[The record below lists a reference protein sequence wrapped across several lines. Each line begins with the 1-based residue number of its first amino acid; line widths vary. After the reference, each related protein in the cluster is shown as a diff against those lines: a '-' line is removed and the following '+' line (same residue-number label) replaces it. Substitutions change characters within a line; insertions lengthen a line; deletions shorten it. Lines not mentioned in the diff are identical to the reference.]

1 MALPLNSD
9 AALDTGPWY
18 REDGDTEELAA
29 IDNMRQLVALGSGL
43 ANTLVL
49 SANEIF
55 PSQEAPKEPY
65 ATVKPMPID
74 PSLGTPSTRYVDG
87 RRPDDFM
94 EANAFFTMTVLYS
107 VQFFKKG
114 AMDRALRFA
123 FWSMTPLGLGE
134 YLRRGTTLGEI
145 SSVENVSDVALGTG
159 ESIEERAHVTIT
171 LSEEYEL
178 KDAVPYIETVEVSLS
193 LDP

>member
-9 AALDTGPWY
+9 VALDTGPWSASA
-18 REDGDTEELAA
+18 GDTEELAA

-107 VQFFKKG
+107 SSILQERG
-114 AMDRALRFA
+114 DGQ
-123 FWSMTPLGLGE
+123 GLEVCFLEHDAAGSGRVSAPG
-134 YLRRGTTLGEI
+134 YNTRRNI
-145 SSVENVSDVALGTG
+145 QCR
-159 ESIEERAHVTIT
+159 ERQ
-171 LSEEYEL
+171 
-178 KDAVPYIETVEVSLS
+178 
-193 LDP
+193 